1 MFSFVPNRFSIKQKI
16 TILSGLALLSF
27 GTVNGL
33 LNWNVQKLNQVIQ
46 SAAQVNQT
54 SSSLQDL
61 LSEMQDSETGQRGYL
76 ITGQPA
82 YLEPYY
88 RGVSSIGQRLQKTRS
103 LLQNNPIQ
111 IQRLDAVERLITWKL
126 AELSQTIQ
134 QRQNQ
139 GFDTALQ
146 TVKTNRGQADMD
158 EIRALIL
165 VMRTETQQLL
175 QQQEMQTQTQTQMVM
190 IISGASGL
198 LTLLLGFVGVVA
210 IRRDL
215 DRRFRLEA
223 QLQDTQALFDA
234 FMNNSPAVA
243 YVKDEVGRYVYMNR
257 VLEDLFN
264 IKFTDLKGKTDHDWL
279 PLETVK
285 QVQANDRM
293 VLATQQMTSI
303 VETVSISDTTQNH
316 WLSFKFPVT
325 DSAGKRFVGGI
336 SLEITARVQLE
347 KALFKEKELLQVTL
361 NSIGDGVVT
370 TDAAGQVQL
379 LNPVAEGLTGWS
391 HQAAQGQSSTE
402 VLNMVNETTRK
413 LVQSPIDEALQT
425 GQVVEL
431 ANHTILIARDGNETP
446 ISDSAAPIRTKD
458 GEILGAVMVFRD
470 VSHTH
475 YLNQQ
480 LSWQASHDTLTNLF
494 NRREFERR
502 LTQLVEIE
510 KQDGQSHALCYLD
523 LDQFKIV
530 NDTCG
535 HFAGDQLL
543 RQVTDLLKKHIR
555 KADTLARL
563 GGDEFGLLLDHCP
576 AEQAE
581 QIANLLC
588 EEVKAIRFVWEDKM
602 FTIGVSI
609 GLVVITSETESVA
622 SLLSMADAACYAAK
636 NAGRNRVH
644 VYRANDEKL
653 AQQQG
658 EMQWVGR
665 LNQALEDDRF
675 CLYYQPIVPL
685 KQPRK
690 STGEYAT
697 GEYAT
702 GEYAT
707 GEYYEVLLRLKDELG
722 QIVLPMAFIPAA
734 ERYNLMPRIDRW
746 VIRTLFASQRSH
758 YQDVWMRYGAE
769 AGASHLYAINL
780 SGASLNDADF
790 VNFLHEQFAL
800 HQIPPQLIC
809 FEITETVA
817 ITNLTQAA
825 QFINEMKELGCRF
838 ALDDFGS
845 GMSSFSYLKNLPVDF
860 LKIDGSFVKTLM
872 DDPVSLVIV
881 EAIKDIGQAIGLK
894 TIAESVENDAVFD
907 KLASM
912 GIDYAQG
919 YGVMTPCPLF

>member
-1 MFSFVPNRFSIKQKI
+1 MINSVPNRLSIKQKI
-16 TILSGLALLSF
+16 TVLSGLALLSF
-27 GTVNGL
+27 GTVSGL
-33 LNWNVQKLNQVIQ
+33 LNWNVQELNRVIQ
-46 SAAQVNQT
+46 SAAQANQA

-61 LSEMQDSETGQRGYL
+61 LSELQDSETGQRGYV
-76 ITGQPA
+76 ITGQQA

-88 RGVSSIGQRLQKTRS
+88 SGVSSIGQRLQKTRS
-103 LLQNNPIQ
+103 LLQDNPIQ
-111 IQRLDAVERLITWKL
+111 IKRLDAVEQLITWKL

-139 GFDTALQ
+139 GFNAALQ
-146 TVKTNRGQADMD
+146 TVKTNRGKADMD

-165 VMRTETQQLL
+165 VMQTETQQLL
-175 QQQEMQTQTQTQMVM
+175 QQQETQTKKQTHVVM
-190 IISGASGL
+190 TVSAASGL
-198 LTLLLGFVGVVA
+198 LTLIVGLVGVMA

-215 DRRFRLEA
+215 DRRFQLEA
-223 QLQDTQALFDA
+223 KLQDTQALFNT

-243 YVKDEVGRYVYMNR
+243 YLKDEEGRYVYMNR
-257 VLEDLFN
+257 VLEDTFN
-264 IKFTDLKGKTDHDWL
+264 VKFTDLKEKTDHDWL
-279 PLETVK
+279 PQK
-285 QVQANDRM
+285 IAQQVQANDRT
-293 VLATQQMTSI
+293 VLTTQQTTSI
-303 VETVSISDTTQNH
+303 VETVNISDTSQNH

-336 SLEITARVQLE
+336 SLEITDRIQLE
-347 KALFKEKELLQVTL
+347 QALFQEKELLQVTL

-370 TDAAGQVQL
+370 TNAAGQVQL

-391 HQAAQGQSSTE
+391 HQEAQGQSSTQ

-431 ANHTILIARDGNETP
+431 ANHTILIAQDGRETP
-446 ISDSAAPIRTKD
+446 ISDSAAPIRTKN
-458 GEILGAVMVFRD
+458 GKILGAVMVFRD

-502 LTQLVEIE
+502 LTQLVELE

-543 RQVTDLLKKHIR
+543 RQVTDLLRKHIR

-576 AEQAE
+576 TEQAE

-588 EEVKAIRFVWEDKM
+588 EEVKAIRFVWEDKI

-644 VYRANDEKL
+644 IYHADDEKM

-685 KQPRK
+685 KQSLK
-690 STGEYAT
+690 TEQQS
-697 GEYAT
+697 
-702 GEYAT
+702 T

-758 YQDVWMRYGAE
+758 YQEVWKRCGLD
-769 AGASHLYAINL
+769 AGTFYLYAINL

-790 VNFLHEQFAL
+790 IKFLHEQFAL

-825 QFINEMKELGCRF
+825 QFINEMRELGCRF

-907 KLASM
+907 KLSSM

-919 YGVMTPCPLF
+919 YGVMIPCPLSH

>member
-1 MFSFVPNRFSIKQKI
+1 MISFAPNRFSIKQKI
-16 TILSGLALLSF
+16 TSLGGLVLLSF
-27 GTVNGL
+27 GMISGL
-33 LNWNVQKLNQVIQ
+33 LHWNVQKLNQVVQ
-46 SAAQVNQT
+46 SASQASQT

-61 LSEMQDSETGQRGYL
+61 LSDLQDSETGQRGYL
-76 ITGQPA
+76 ITGQQV
-82 YLEPYY
+82 YLDPYY
-88 RGVSSIGQRLQKTRS
+88 SGVASVEQRLQKTRS
-103 LLQNNPIQ
+103 LLQNNPTQ
-111 IQRLDAVERLITWKL
+111 IQRLEAVERLIGWKL

-134 QRQNQ
+134 QRQNL
-139 GFDTALQ
+139 GFEAALQ
-146 TVKTNRGQADMD
+146 IVKTNRGKADMD

-165 VMRTETQQLL
+165 VMKTETQQVL
-175 QQQEMQTQTQTQMVM
+175 QQQEIQTQSQTQTVM
-190 IISGASGL
+190 TVSAASGL
-198 LTLLLGFVGVVA
+198 LTLLVGLAGVIT

-215 DRRFRLEA
+215 DRRVRLQAE
-223 QLQDTQALFDA
+223 LQDSQALFNT

-243 YVKDEVGRYVYMNR
+243 YLKDDVGRYVYMNR
-257 VLEDLFN
+257 VLEDQFK
-264 IKFTDLKGKTDHDWL
+264 IKFTDLKGKTDDDWL
-279 PLETVK
+279 PPETVK

-293 VLATQQMTSI
+293 VLATQKMTSI
-303 VETVSISDTTQNH
+303 VETVNISDTSQNH

-325 DSAGKRFVGGI
+325 DSARNRFVGGI
-336 SLEITARVQLE
+336 SIEITDRIQLE
-347 KALFKEKELLQVTL
+347 QALFREKELLQVTL

-370 TDAAGQVQL
+370 TDAWGQVQL

-391 HQAAQGQSSTE
+391 DQAAHGQPSTD

-425 GQVVEL
+425 GQIVEL
-431 ANHTILIARDGNETP
+431 ANHTILIARDGKETP

-502 LTQLVEIE
+502 LTQLVEVE

-543 RQVTDLLKKHIR
+543 RQVTELLKKHIR

-576 AEQAE
+576 VAQAE

-588 EEVKAIRFVWEDKM
+588 EEVKAIRFVWEDKI

-609 GLVVITSETESVA
+609 GLVVITSETENVT

-644 VYRANDEKL
+644 VYHANDEKL

-685 KQPRK
+685 KPPQQ
-690 STGEYAT
+690 STGQEST
-697 GEYAT
+697 GQES
-702 GEYAT
+702 T

-734 ERYNLMPRIDRW
+734 ERYNLMPQIDRW

-758 YQDVWMRYGAE
+758 YQDVWTRCGSE

-780 SGASLNDADF
+780 SGASLNDSHF
-790 VNFLHEQFAL
+790 IKFLHEQFAL

-825 QFINEMKELGCRF
+825 QFITEMKQLGCRF

-919 YGVMTPCPLF
+919 YGVMTPCPLSH